1 MSRRT
6 PSKIL
11 NVVVVVI
18 LTLFAIA
25 LAIAGFALH

>member
-18 LTLFAIA
+18 LILFAIA